1 MLWVRSGPPAVCRSL
16 GRDTAVFDSATGETH
31 LLTELPALVLSVMDK
46 QAVSVADLIER
57 IAGPVQLATGDENR
71 IVEALS
77 YLESAELVESRSPD
91 RA

>member
-1 MLWVRSGPPAVCRSL
+1 
-16 GRDTAVFDSATGETH
+16 
-31 LLTELPALVLSVMDK
+31 MDK